1 MGQKK
6 QIDRYQ
12 VSCFQEIFVDLFAGG
27 GGASMGIEQA
37 LCLPIF
43 AAVNHDPDAIAQ
55 HAANHR
61 WTKPVPCEECRHY
74 DSFCGVCQYL
84 GGEHMSLSDFCSYGE
99 RREKK

>member
-12 VSCFQEIFVDLFAGG
+12 INCLQEIFVDLFAGG

-37 LCLPIF
+37 ICLPIF

-55 HAANHR
+55 HAANHK
-61 WTKPVPCEECRHY
+61 WTKHY
-74 DSFCGVCQYL
+74 QTSVWDMVQANFPEYCAAIDINTLAQFHKQICV
-84 GGEHMSLSDFCSYGE
+84 
-99 RREKK
+99 